1 MPAASRR
8 LTAASALAFSSAMEK
23 IAFDLMA
30 SASALA
36 APSWEAEVLGHEL
49 RRRCLRRQLLEAL
62 LGTLVR
68 QDVIDQESAKMGDRA
83 DRRVVFRTPLGVPTI
98 GRLLFQPVSVSGD
111 QGDISSHGDRILHL
125 HTRSAIPRAVERLRR
140 R

>member
-1 MPAASRR
+1 
-8 LTAASALAFSSAMEK
+8 
-23 IAFDLMA
+23 
-30 SASALA
+30 
-36 APSWEAEVLGHEL
+36 
-49 RRRCLRRQLLEAL
+49 
-62 LGTLVR
+62 
-68 QDVIDQESAKMGDRA
+68 MGDRA